1 LKDLDVK
8 SEDSKS
14 SASGDGKQKDAFAL
28 SASLSVVTD
37 EFKEVPRALRAS
49 SVSGQGAIIAE
60 MTSDERVVILRVEG
74 RFSFG
79 VHEEFRRAYQETWR
93 PGLHYV
99 LDMRSVE
106 YLDSSALGMLLL
118 MREYVGEGAG
128 LIRILGCS
136 APMKDVFLRA
146 RFDQFFTFR

>member
-1 LKDLDVK
+1 MKPEDLKLSAPGEVK
-8 SEDSKS
+8 QQ
-14 SASGDGKQKDAFAL
+14 GMVAL
-28 SASLSVVTD
+28 SASSTLVTGAFQD
-37 EFKEVPRALRAS
+37 LPPALRAS
-49 SVSGQGAIIAE
+49 CVLGQGALIVAP
-60 MTSDERVVILRVEG
+60 TSDELVVILRVEG

-79 VHEEFRRAYQETWR
+79 VHEEFRQAYQETWR
-93 PGLHYV
+93 PGVHYV

-106 YLDSSALGMLLL
+106 YLDRSALGMLLL

-136 APMKDVFLRA
+136 APIKDVFLRA